1 MPEST
6 APRPR
11 VHPRPV
17 ELGLLRGSRNDV
29 AHQGRRAR
37 PIDAGH
43 VRLERRLLDCA
54 GVGER
59 RTPPRSYAGR
69 EHHPLGV
76 PVRTNA
82 RTGAGDGEAAG
93 PGAGWT
99 QAYVDAGD
107 RVIVPCAGTAPV
119 AIAAER
125 EYGDGVDVL
134 AIDVESG
141 ARNAYERRRADEL
154 EYQSGLGAFVG
165 GESA

>member
-1 MPEST
+1 MLLTKDGEPDRST
-6 APRPR
+6 PACTPRAAATRLCWCRNAAPPR
-11 VHPRPV
+11 GATPV
-17 ELGLLRGSRNDV
+17 TSTIRSVCLSEPTRGLGLGTV
-29 AHQGRRAR
+29 K
-37 PIDAGH
+37 
-43 VRLERRLLDCA
+43 
-54 GVGER
+54 
-59 RTPPRSYAGR
+59 
-69 EHHPLGV
+69 PLA
-76 PVRTNA
+76 PA
-82 RTGAGDGEAAG
+82 L
-93 PGAGWT
+93 GWT

>member
-1 MPEST
+1 
-6 APRPR
+6 
-11 VHPRPV
+11 
-17 ELGLLRGSRNDV
+17 
-29 AHQGRRAR
+29 
-37 PIDAGH
+37 
-43 VRLERRLLDCA
+43 
-54 GVGER
+54 
-59 RTPPRSYAGR
+59 
-69 EHHPLGV
+69 V

-93 PGAGWT
+93 PGAGLT

-141 ARNAYERRRADEL
+141 RGTPTNAGERTN
-154 EYQSGLGAFVG
+154 EYQSGLGAFAG
-165 GESA
+165 GESAYGSKRADIYNN

>member
-1 MPEST
+1 VCLSEPT
-6 APRPR
+6 RG
-11 VHPRPV
+11 
-17 ELGLLRGSRNDV
+17 LGLGT
-29 AHQGRRAR
+29 GK
-37 PIDAGH
+37 
-43 VRLERRLLDCA
+43 
-54 GVGER
+54 
-59 RTPPRSYAGR
+59 
-69 EHHPLGV
+69 PLA
-76 PVRTNA
+76 PA
-82 RTGAGDGEAAG
+82 L
-93 PGAGWT
+93 GWT